1 MQEFAGKTWSK
12 NVKDIV
18 CVGTGFCLAADF
30 VMAAA
35 DLTLLILA
43 SNLRVDDFLAFIS
56 VNLNRLF

>member
-43 SNLRVDDFLAFIS
+43 SNLRVDDFLLS
-56 VNLNRLF
+56 YR